1 MNKKNLFLIL
11 LSFFYLCVGAQS
23 KDTIYTQN
31 AGEIAILGK
40 RVAYVYKGEQIS
52 EDKVEELK
60 HRETFF
66 YPLRFILIA
75 TNIERRKKYDY
86 VFYVYNTHQEIIPDI
101 ILKNK
106 NKEKILRKIE

>member
-1 MNKKNLFLIL
+1 MKLKSNEKKIFLIL

-60 HRETFF
+60 QRETFS

-75 TNIERRKKYDY
+75 TDFENRKKYDY
-86 VFYVYNTHQEIIPDI
+86 VFYVYNTHQVRVPNDERKKEMLRII
-101 ILKNK
+101 K
-106 NKEKILRKIE
+106 

>member
-11 LSFFYLCVGAQS
+11 LSFFYLCVVRSAQS

-60 HRETFF
+60 QRETFF

-75 TNIERRKKYDY
+75 TNFENRKKYDY
-86 VFYVYNTHQEIIPDI
+86 VFYVYNTHQVRVPNDERKKEMLRII
-101 ILKNK
+101 K
-106 NKEKILRKIE
+106 

>member
-1 MNKKNLFLIL
+1 MKILFLIL

-31 AGEIAILGK
+31 AGKI
-40 RVAYVYKGEQIS
+40 VAYVYKEEQIS
-52 EDKVEELK
+52 EYKVEELRQ
-60 HRETFF
+60 RETFF

-75 TNIERRKKYDY
+75 TNLEKRKKYDY
-86 VFYVYNTHQEIIPDI
+86 VFYVYNTQQEIIPDI

>member
-60 HRETFF
+60 QRETFF

-75 TNIERRKKYDY
+75 TEVEKRKKYDY
-86 VFYVYNTHQEIIPDI
+86 VFYVYNTHQVRVPNDERKEEMLRII
-101 ILKNK
+101 K
-106 NKEKILRKIE
+106 